1 MNKKQI
7 KQDKLL
13 KKKVLYQ
20 EYWKTIFNQSNKAKD
35 KIKDGDTSTNIF
47 ELLSKGESNQ
57 NKDKLE
63 QGFDKI
69 LSEQNHIL
77 KLPKDQNPIQENRI
91 LQEKTESKTLL
102 QNKATQ
108 LSPQPKFDEQI
119 KSTSRN
125 VQTQN
130 ITQKITITDTKSLE
144 SGNKQIDINK
154 DINDNVIQNEV
165 KQVLI
170 NVSPQEQLHSN
181 VQSQTK
187 FGITQ
192 QQYQQQEQQQVQ
204 QLQQQQ
210 QQKQSQKQQQQDKYQ
225 QKKQQQQ
232 QQQQESLQTIIKKI
246 KSFEK
251 SINKCK
257 QTNSQVKPVSKN
269 NINQLEQTHQKGLI
283 NESHDITKD
292 IPDIQQQLK
301 IQNNKINIDTDKCI
315 KKQFERTQKS
325 EHFMNDQ
332 IKTLKPQDK
341 SNIAQQLTTTND
353 SNNKSIENDNKQQQM
368 KISNDGL
375 IQENIKQQSEQKD
388 QDNQQN
394 ESNTTQ
400 NQIVTRSQLKAVHKI
415 MRTLNQKLHQDD
427 IKIQVIWDEVLAQQS
442 DLVPNFEK
450 FIQCIQF
457 LHNLEK
463 AHFDQQKL
471 TAQLL

>member
-35 KIKDGDTSTNIF
+35 KIKDGDTSTNIV

-91 LQEKTESKTLL
+91 LQQKTESKTLL

-108 LSPQPKFDEQI
+108 LSPQPQFDEQI

-192 QQYQQQEQQQVQ
+192 QQYQQKEQQQEQQ
-204 QLQQQQ
+204 L
-210 QQKQSQKQQQQDKYQ
+210 
-225 QKKQQQQ
+225 
-232 QQQQESLQTIIKKI
+232 
-246 KSFEK
+246 
-251 SINKCK
+251 NKCK
-257 QTNSQVKPVSKN
+257 QTNSQLKPVSKN

-283 NESHDITKD
+283 NESHDIIKD
-292 IPDIQQQLK
+292 IPNTQQQLK

-315 KKQFERTQKS
+315 KNQFERTQKS

-388 QDNQQN
+388 QVNQQN
-394 ESNTTQ
+394 ESNTTS